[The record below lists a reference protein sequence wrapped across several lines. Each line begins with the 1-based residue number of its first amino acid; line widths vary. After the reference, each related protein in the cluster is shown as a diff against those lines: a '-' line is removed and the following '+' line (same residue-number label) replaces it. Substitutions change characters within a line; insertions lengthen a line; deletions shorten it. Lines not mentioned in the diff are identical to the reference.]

1 MEASVAENYND
12 FFPALNAALNGTS
25 AILLALGFFFVKNK
39 QFTAHRN
46 CMMLAFIV
54 SSAFLVSYLYYHFNY
69 TSHRFEGSSLART
82 LYLIMLVTHIIGA
95 VILVPGV
102 IGMLL
107 QAAKKNWQKHKKL
120 GRWVFPLWMYISVT
134 GVLIYF
140 SLYGV
145 KKL

>member
-1 MEASVAENYND
+1 MEVTVAENYNN

-39 QFTAHRN
+39 QLSAHRN
-46 CMMLAFIV
+46 SMILAFLV

-69 TSHRFEGSSLART
+69 NSQRFEGSPLART
-82 LYLIMLVTHIIGA
+82 LYLIMLVSHILGA
-95 VILVPGV
+95 IILVPGV

-107 QAAKKNWQKHKKL
+107 HAAKKNWQKHKKL

>member
-1 MEASVAENYND
+1 MEVTVAENYNN

-39 QFTAHRN
+39 QLSAHRN
-46 CMMLAFIV
+46 SMILAFLV
-54 SSAFLVSYLYYHFNY
+54 SSVFLVSYLYYHFNY
-69 TSHRFEGSSLART
+69 TSQRFEGSSLART
-82 LYLIMLVTHIIGA
+82 LYLIMLVSHILGA
-95 VILVPGV
+95 IILVPGV
-102 IGMLL
+102 IGMLTH
-107 QAAKKNWQKHKKL
+107 AAKKNWQKHKKL